1 MPCIYEPSS
10 DEIRQPDKDK
20 IDSLT
25 RMLCTVLNALHNRFG
40 DALEMLDEVPLE
52 EAKEIQNW
60 WSEHQ
65 ERDRKRRQEL
75 KQKAL
80 AKLTKEEQE
89 ALGFF
94 DINGV

>member
-40 DALEMLDEVPLE
+40 DALEMLDEVPTAE
-52 EAKEIQNW
+52 VKELNSW
-60 WSEHQ
+60 WKTHQ
-65 ERDRKRRQEL
+65 ELDRKRRE
-75 KQKAL
+75 AL
-80 AKLTKEEQE
+80 RKTALSKLTKDEQE
-89 ALGFF
+89 ALGFYEE
-94 DINGV
+94 D

>member
-1 MPCIYEPSS
+1 
-10 DEIRQPDKDK
+10 
-20 IDSLT
+20 
-25 RMLCTVLNALHNRFG
+25 
-40 DALEMLDEVPLE
+40 MLDEVPLE
-52 EAKEIQNW
+52 EAKEIQTW